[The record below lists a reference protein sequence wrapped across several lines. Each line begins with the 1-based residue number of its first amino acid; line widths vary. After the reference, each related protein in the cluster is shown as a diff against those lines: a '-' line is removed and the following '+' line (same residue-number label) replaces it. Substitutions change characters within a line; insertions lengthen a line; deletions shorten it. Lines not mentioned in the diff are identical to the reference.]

1 MNNNKFIVREC
12 AEFKNLAHSFICNSI
27 DEAIIL
33 YKQISNS
40 EGAYIPGIFFY
51 SQKEDWEY
59 EIFSGDSISS
69 GIEYYPKEIL
79 KEPSFQDA
87 LEKLKYLELDK
98 KKMEK

>member
-40 EGAYIPGIFFY
+40 EGVTN
-51 SQKEDWEY
+51 S
-59 EIFSGDSISS
+59 
-69 GIEYYPKEIL
+69 
-79 KEPSFQDA
+79 
-87 LEKLKYLELDK
+87 
-98 KKMEK
+98 